1 MVEGGSELG
10 LLGYLLSN
18 AQDSGL
24 IDLNA
29 MLTIV
34 NQRQSALKVQS
45 PIHLG
50 VVVNCVGWLLT
61 SRHYLYLIFMVSG
74 LM

>member
-1 MVEGGSELG
+1 
-10 LLGYLLSN
+10 
-18 AQDSGL
+18 
-24 IDLNA
+24 

-34 NQRQSALKVQS
+34 NQGQGALKVQS

-50 VVVNCVGWLLT
+50 VVVNSVWWLL
-61 SRHYLYLIFMVSG
+61 SRHYLYLIFMVNG